1 MIEIGHVTAVVG
13 IEITIK
19 ANSNSNLETHFFKG
33 ATFKGVSIRE
43 FIAIDHGFREV
54 ICIVEGEYLDDRL
67 KEGDGPEQHYVRKLR
82 VRPIGYFEDEE
93 FSDGIKFLPKIG
105 DVAKLIPEDRVSK
118 IFRPKKDDGFSI
130 GKLLKEDLRVSLPW
144 RDLFNTHIG
153 IFGNTG
159 SGKSNT
165 LANLLSTLFDRKA
178 KKMVGKSKFVVIDF
192 NGEYTGGQIC
202 GQEYKHV
209 VKLST
214 RRLNADRFFLSSDEF
229 WDAETLGILFQATAN
244 TQKPF
249 LRRIVSGRRRFE
261 GVPNSL
267 KRFLRATLER
277 VLKSKDP
284 SLEALEQFKHIA
296 RLLHHEELTAALDE
310 VGLRSKQNVDSF
322 HVLPETGKNWNYL
335 SQEEFAEFVDEKFLS
350 KVDGIEIGDMSGIGE
365 LQLRANLQIV
375 RDALS
380 GTAQYDHIQPLLRRI
395 ESFRDDLER
404 VISVHDAD
412 DVQNEPLQVIS
423 LREVKQDVKKI
434 LPILI
439 AKQLY
444 DKHKQ
449 KITSPPSAT
458 VHLVVDEAH
467 NILSSQSSRET
478 ESWKDYR
485 LELFEEIIKEG
496 RKFGMFIILSSQR
509 PSDISATIVSQVHN
523 FFIHRLVNDRDLA
536 LLDNAISTL
545 DSISRSQ
552 IPSLPKG
559 ACVLTGTTFE
569 IPMLLQV
576 DRLDVD
582 REPDSRDVDLVKLW
596 GDEGATN

>member
-1 MIEIGHVTAVVG
+1 MIEVGHVTAVVG

-19 ANSNSNLETHFFKG
+19 ANTNSNLETHFFRG

-43 FIAIDHGFREV
+43 FIAIDHGFREI
-54 ICIVEGEYLDDRL
+54 ICLVEGEYLDDRV
-67 KEGDGPEQHYVRKLR
+67 KEGEGPEQHYVRKLK
-82 VRPIGYFEDEE
+82 VRPIGYFEDGK

-105 DVAKLIPEDRVSK
+105 DTAKLIPATKVET
-118 IFRPKKDDGFSI
+118 IFRPKGGVEFSI
-130 GKLLKEDLRVSLPW
+130 GKLLKEEIRVALPW
-144 RDLFNTHIG
+144 ENLFNTHIG

-165 LANLLSTLFDRKA
+165 LAKLLATLFDQKVER
-178 KKMVGKSKFVVIDF
+178 MVGKSKFVVIDF

-202 GQEYKHV
+202 DQKYKFV
-209 VKLST
+209 TKLST
-214 RRLNADRFFLSSDEF
+214 RRRDSDRFSLSEEEF

-249 LRRIVSGRRRFE
+249 LRRVVSGRRRFAD
-261 GVPNSL
+261 VQDSL
-267 KRFLRATLER
+267 KRFFRATVER

-284 SLEALEQFKHIA
+284 SLEALEQVKHIA
-296 RLLHHEELTAALDE
+296 RILEAEELSGVLDE
-310 VGLRSKQNVDSF
+310 VGLRSGQNVDSF
-322 HVLPETGKNWNYL
+322 HVLPSAGKNWNFL
-335 SQEEFAEFVDEKFLS
+335 SQEEYGDFVEEQFLR
-350 KVDGIEIGDMSGIGE
+350 KVDDLDIGSISGIGE

-375 RDALS
+375 RDAL
-380 GTAQYDHIQPLLRRI
+380 GGAVQYEHIQPLLRRI
-395 ESFRDDLER
+395 ESLRGDLEK
-404 VISVHDAD
+404 VIVVRREFD
-412 DVQNEPLQVIS
+412 DQQLPLQVIS
-423 LREVKQDVKKI
+423 LREVKQDIKKI

-444 DKHKQ
+444 EQHKGVS
-449 KITSPPSAT
+449 TSPPSST

-467 NILSSQSSRET
+467 NILSTQSSRET

-509 PSDISATIVSQVHN
+509 PSDISPTIVSQVHN

-536 LLDNAISTL
+536 LLDNTISTL
-545 DSISRSQ
+545 DTVSKSQ

-559 ACVLTGTTFE
+559 ACVVTGTTFD

-576 DRLDVD
+576 DRLEPD
-582 REPDSRDVDLVKLW
+582 REPDSRDVNLDELW
-596 GDEGATN
+596 G